1 MKRESIMSRTVTDLQ
16 PWDCLLKKI
25 VWRQLGSIK
34 NKRILDF
41 GSGIGVT
48 ADYLAVS
55 NEVTAVEPDEENVN
69 ARWTDHPYTQLIGS
83 TDVLHTFDDR
93 SFDLI
98 ICHCWMA
105 MMGHLHNMV

>member
-1 MKRESIMSRTVTDLQ
+1 MGLSSE
-16 PWDCLLKKI
+16 KI
-25 VWRQLGSIK
+25 VWRQLGNIK
-34 NKRILDF
+34 DKRILDF

-55 NEVTAVEPDEENVN
+55 NKVTAVEPDEENVN

-98 ICHCWMA
+98 ICHNVLEYVPDRKSYA
-105 MMGHLHNMV
+105 DGGAFE